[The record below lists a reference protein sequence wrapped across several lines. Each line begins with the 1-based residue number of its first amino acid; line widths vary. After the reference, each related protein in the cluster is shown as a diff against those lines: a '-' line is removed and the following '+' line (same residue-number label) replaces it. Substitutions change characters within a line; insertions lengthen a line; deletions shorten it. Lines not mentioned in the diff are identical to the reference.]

1 MSNIVAK
8 APAPGIIQGVLPP
21 VLLAGLFA
29 LLPLILRG
37 KLSDDVGFDILICTR
52 SRLV

>member
-1 MSNIVAK
+1 MSNTVAK

-21 VLLAGLFA
+21 ALLAGLFA

-37 KLSDDVGFDILICTR
+37 KLSDDVRFDDSIMY
-52 SRLV
+52 

>member
-1 MSNIVAK
+1 MSNTVAK

-21 VLLAGLFA
+21 ALLAA

-37 KLSDDVGFDILICTR
+37 KLSDDVRFDDSIMY
-52 SRLV
+52 